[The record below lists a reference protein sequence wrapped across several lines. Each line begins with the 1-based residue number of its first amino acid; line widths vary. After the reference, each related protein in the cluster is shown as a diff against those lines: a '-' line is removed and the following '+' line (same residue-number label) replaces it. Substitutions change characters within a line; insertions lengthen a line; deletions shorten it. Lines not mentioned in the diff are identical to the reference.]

1 MASECRA
8 EPPVATGERLVIT
21 LSGGL
26 TGFASGD
33 SLEQAFE
40 RADQALYQAKGSGRN
55 RIIRAA
61 G

>member
-1 MASECRA
+1 MPGRSHL
-8 EPPVATGERLVIT
+8 GEQTVVVENDVL
-21 LSGGL
+21 
-26 TGFASGD
+26 GFPMPRD
-33 SLEQAFE
+33 VAFE